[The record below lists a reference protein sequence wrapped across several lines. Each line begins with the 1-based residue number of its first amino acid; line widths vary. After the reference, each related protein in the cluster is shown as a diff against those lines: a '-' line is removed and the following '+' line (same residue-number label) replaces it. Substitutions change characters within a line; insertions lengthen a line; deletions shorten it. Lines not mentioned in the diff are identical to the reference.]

1 MWSECHHSY
10 LERDSYGSGSG
21 LPPLPQLQ
29 AWGCLRLCGLG
40 KGQFKAQNHVEKA
53 LPCWRSLMLPIVMVD
68 QALRRDIT
76 ALPCPLLVLGSLP
89 WSLSWVLQAHPLGC
103 ACYLCVGR
111 TCPEGAVNSFSPRG
125 SNLPHLSLCPFKL
138 LAAALS
144 AEPRESRRPSWA
156 QPVTS

>member
-10 LERDSYGSGSG
+10 LKRDSYGSGSG

-53 LPCWRSLMLPIVMVD
+53 LPCWRSLMLPIVMV
-68 QALRRDIT
+68 ARAPRRDIT

-89 WSLSWVLQAHPLGC
+89 WSLSWVLQAHPPWLCLLCLCGQDLPC
-103 ACYLCVGR
+103 GSGEFLLTTWLKPAPSVPLSFQTACC
-111 TCPEGAVNSFSPRG
+111 S
-125 SNLPHLSLCPFKL
+125 SLC
-138 LAAALS
+138 
-144 AEPRESRRPSWA
+144 
-156 QPVTS
+156 